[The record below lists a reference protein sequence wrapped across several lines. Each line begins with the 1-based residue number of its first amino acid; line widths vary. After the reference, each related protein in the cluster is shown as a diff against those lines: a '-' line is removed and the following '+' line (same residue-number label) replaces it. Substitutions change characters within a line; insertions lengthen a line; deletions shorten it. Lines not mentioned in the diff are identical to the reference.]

1 MPLCIAQS
9 IVNCAIRTHAFVAL
23 FSGLSSP
30 SLSSSPS
37 LVGSSVVYQSGDTA
51 LLPCDVSVPVP
62 SDADSDSANA
72 DELRLIM
79 WYREDVKSP
88 IYREERQLL
97 SSKRR
102 QHFLDLLLTLLNM

>member
-1 MPLCIAQS
+1 MYRILKHCQLCNS
-9 IVNCAIRTHAFVAL
+9 HALVPV
-23 FSGLSSP
+23 FSGLSSS
-30 SLSSSPS
+30 SLSSSSS

-62 SDADSDSANA
+62 SDPDSANANA

-88 IYREERQLL
+88 IYREEPERQLV
-97 SSKRR
+97 SSRSR
-102 QHFLDLLLTLLNM
+102 NNFLYLLLLNM